1 MTKQEALK
9 ELKDHIQCASWVAE
23 DYIDCVSKEAIK
35 IAVEALE
42 REISINPDRV

>member
-1 MTKQEALK
+1 MTKQEALE
-9 ELKDHIQCASWVAE
+9 ELKDHIRCASWVDE

-42 REISINPDRV
+42 REVSISPDRV